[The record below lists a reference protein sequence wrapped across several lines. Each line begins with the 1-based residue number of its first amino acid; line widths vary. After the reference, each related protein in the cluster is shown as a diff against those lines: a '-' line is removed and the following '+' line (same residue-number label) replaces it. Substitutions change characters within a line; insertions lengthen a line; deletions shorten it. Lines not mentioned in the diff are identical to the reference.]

1 MSASD
6 NTGVRRTE
14 RMNFRVTSYQAEMI
28 RSGAAVRGK
37 DITDYVL
44 ETVCQQAE
52 RDLADRFRFQIGEE
66 QLKAFFKALD
76 EPPQPK
82 PRMKRLLSESS
93 ILEKKR

>member
-1 MSASD
+1 
-6 NTGVRRTE
+6 
-14 RMNFRVTSYQAEMI
+14 MNFRVTAYQAEMI
-28 RSGAAVRGK
+28 RSGAAVHGK

-52 RDLADRFRFQIGEE
+52 RDVADRRHFQIGEE
-66 QLKAFFKALD
+66 QMKAFFEALD

-82 PRMKRLLSESS
+82 PRMKRLLSEPS